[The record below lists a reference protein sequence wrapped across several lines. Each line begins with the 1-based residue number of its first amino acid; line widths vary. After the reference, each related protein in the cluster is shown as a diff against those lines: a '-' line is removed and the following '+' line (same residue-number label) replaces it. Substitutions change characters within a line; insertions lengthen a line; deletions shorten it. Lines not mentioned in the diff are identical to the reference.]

1 MLQIYYTISSG
12 LGDVQKQPSLSLGG
26 YKSSTIVKNAEYNN
40 IFGEIS
46 IYTMLKNLKEYIG
59 LILVNEGDVG
69 ASNIRLHFVYPE
81 GCQTLWKVAATDMS
95 QDVEGV
101 ELIERVATLQGLPES
116 VFADVQQRIQ
126 ITLGAKET
134 IRAIQAAGGKV
145 GAVSGGFNQL
155 LTPLAAELNLDYA
168 RANQLEVVDGV
179 LTGKVL
185 GAIIDRSAKAAA
197 LREWSKDSGLT
208 RTVAVGDGAND
219 LEMMAIAELG
229 VAFNAKPVVREK
241 ADVILEGK
249 DLRGLLEII
258 GL

>member
-1 MLQIYYTISSG
+1 MTEFLVVF
-12 LGDVQKQPSLSLGG
+12 DVD
-26 YKSSTIVKNAEYNN
+26 STLIEDEVIELLAEVA
-40 IFGEIS
+40 GKRAE
-46 IYTMLKNLKEYIG
+46 
-59 LILVNEGDVG
+59 
-69 ASNIRLHFVYPE
+69 
-81 GCQTLWKVAATDMS
+81 VAAVTERAMA
-95 QDVEGV
+95 G
-101 ELIERVATLQGLPES
+101 ELDFAESLIARVATLQGLPES

-179 LTGKVL
+179 LTGNVL

>member
-1 MLQIYYTISSG
+1 MTEFLVVF
-12 LGDVQKQPSLSLGG
+12 DVD
-26 YKSSTIVKNAEYNN
+26 STLIEDEVIELLAEVA
-40 IFGEIS
+40 GKRAE
-46 IYTMLKNLKEYIG
+46 
-59 LILVNEGDVG
+59 
-69 ASNIRLHFVYPE
+69 
-81 GCQTLWKVAATDMS
+81 VAAVTERAMA
-95 QDVEGV
+95 G
-101 ELIERVATLQGLPES
+101 ELDFAESLIARVATLQGLPES

-168 RANQLEVVDGV
+168 RANQLEVIDGL

-185 GAIIDRSAKAAA
+185 GEIIDRSAKAAA

-219 LEMMAIAELG
+219 LEMMAIADLG